1 MEDIDSHENAGCAD
15 VCSKP
20 GLLKVTF
27 NMQILQLKTG
37 DPVLLGGVAW
47 GFPLHVLQYLH
58 KQVSPRVKIT
68 LNKTI
73 E

>member
-37 DPVLLGGVAW
+37 DPVLLGGGSHG
-47 GFPLHVLQYLH
+47 GFPFMFSSTY
-58 KQVSPRVKIT
+58 I
-68 LNKTI
+68 NKFHLG
-73 E
+73 